1 MSGLAS
7 VQVIIY
13 GRVQGVFF
21 RAFAEQQARKLG
33 LAGYV
38 RNLPM
43 EEAVEVQAEGE
54 KDKLETLIS
63 YLKVGPSTAQVT
75 KVATKWSE
83 YTGSHPGFNIR
94 F

>member
-1 MSGLAS
+1 MSNLAS

-38 RNLPM
+38 RNLPR

-63 YLKVGPSTAQVT
+63 YLKRGPLTARVT
-75 KVATKWSE
+75 KVATRWSE
-83 YTGSHPGFNIR
+83 YTGTHPGFNIR